1 MAKKLIIVESP
12 AKAKT
17 ISKFLDNK
25 YTIAASMGH
34 IRDLPKTTLG
44 INVEKNFEARYVTDR
59 TKTKIVKEL
68 KSKAKDAP
76 EIYLASDHDREGEAI
91 AWHLQELLKK
101 EIKGKPVHRITF
113 NEITKKAIREA
124 IKNPGNIDMDKVN
137 AQQARRILDRIVGY
151 KVSPILW
158 KVIAKE
164 LSAGRV
170 QSVALRLICEKEEEI
185 NAFVPEEYWKISAKF
200 WKDQLAAFSG
210 ELTKINGK
218 KHKVVNEKEAL
229 AIVEGIQKSQAK
241 LLDIVKNKKSVNPP
255 APYITSTLQQDASRI
270 SKFSPKRT
278 MRIAQELY
286 EGISINGEHSGLIT
300 YMRTDSLRIA
310 DEAKESCRS
319 LIKERFGAEKL
330 NPTVRNYKTK
340 SKAQDAHEAI
350 RPTDVYKTPESIK
363 ASLTPEQFRLY
374 SLIWNR
380 FVATQMIPM
389 KLENVKV
396 LVEAGIA
403 EFTTKGSVILDKG
416 FTLAY
421 QYVSTSLGELIDP
434 NYQINDLLEINDIS
448 PQQKFTQAPSRYS
461 EASLIKELE
470 AKEIGR
476 PSTYSAIIST
486 ITDRK
491 YVSLIERLLHPTDLG
506 TKVNTFLSGKFDST
520 FNVLF
525 TADMERK
532 LDEIES
538 GGVGMEEI
546 LEKYYNEL
554 IKLIESVNIKEEK
567 EKFLEHTD
575 IKCEECEEG
584 HYIIR
589 WGRQGE
595 FLGCSNYP
603 ECKSIKNFHRDEE
616 GKIVVEKEKTLDE
629 KCPECGS
636 GLVLKNGRYGKF
648 IACSNYPECK
658 FTKPLD
664 TGVKCP
670 ECEDGMI
677 TMKRSKRGK
686 TFYSCTNYPECK
698 FVSWN
703 KPVATECP
711 SCGNY
716 YVEEKYTKAK
726 GKHLVCPKC
735 GEEIH

>member
-1 MAKKLIIVESP
+1 MAKSLIIVESP

-25 YTIAASMGH
+25 FNIAASMGH

-44 INVEKNFEARYVTDR
+44 IDVEKNFEAKYVSDR
-59 TKTKIVKEL
+59 SKSKIIKEL
-68 KSKAKDAP
+68 REKAKVAP

-91 AWHLQELLKK
+91 AWHLTELLKK

-124 IKNPGNIDMDKVN
+124 IKNPGEIDMNKVN

-151 KVSPILW
+151 KVSPVLW

-185 NAFVPEEYWKISAKF
+185 NAFIPEEYWKISAKF
-200 WKDQLAAFSG
+200 WKDQLTEFSG
-210 ELTKINGK
+210 VLSKINGK
-218 KHKVVNEKEAL
+218 TAKIPNGEEAR
-229 AIVEGIQKSQAK
+229 AIVESVKKSQAE
-241 LLDIVKNKKSVNPP
+241 LIDISKSKKKVHPP

-286 EGISINGEHSGLIT
+286 EGISINGEQSGLIT

-310 DEAKESCRS
+310 DEAKVACRE
-319 LIKERFGAEKL
+319 LIQERFGKDSL
-330 NPTVRNYKTK
+330 NPTERNYKTK

-350 RPTDVYKTPESIK
+350 RPTDVFKTPESIK
-363 ASLTPEQFRLY
+363 EFLSPEQLRVY

-389 KLENVKV
+389 EVENVKV
-396 LVEAGIA
+396 VVEAGIA
-403 EFTTKGSVILDKG
+403 QFLTKGSVIINKG
-416 FTLAY
+416 FTQAY
-421 QYVSTSLGELIDP
+421 QYVSTSLGELIDKD
-434 NYQINDLLEINDIS
+434 YKVGDMLETKGIESI
-448 PQQKFTQAPSRYS
+448 QKFTQPPARYS

-476 PSTYSAIIST
+476 PSTYSSIIST

-491 YVSLIERLLHPTDLG
+491 YAKLIERLLHPTDLG
-506 TKVNTFLSGKFDST
+506 TKVNMFLSNKFDST
-520 FNVLF
+520 FNVTF
-525 TADMERK
+525 TADMEHK

-538 GGVGMEEI
+538 GGTVMEKI
-546 LEKYYNEL
+546 LESYYEEL
-554 IKLIESVNIKEEK
+554 IRLIGEVNIKEEK
-567 EKFLEHTD
+567 DKFLEHTD
-575 IKCEECEEG
+575 IKCDQCDDG

-589 WGRQGE
+589 WGKQGE

-603 ECKSIKNFHRDEE
+603 ECKSIKNFTRTDD
-616 GKIVVEKEKTLDE
+616 GKIVIEKEETLDE
-629 KCPECGS
+629 NCPECGKP
-636 GLVLKNGRYGKF
+636 LVIKNGRYGKF
-648 IACSNYPECK
+648 KACSSYPDCK

-670 ECEDGMI
+670 DCEDGMI

-686 TFYSCTNYPECK
+686 TFYSCTNYPDCK
-698 FVSWN
+698 YVSWN
-703 KPVATECP
+703 KPIDLECP
-711 SCGNY
+711 NCGNY

-726 GKHLVCPKC
+726 GAHKVCPKC